1 MMGGNADT
9 RPREERL
16 HGKTGAC
23 RSRLGDWI
31 KRDEETEI
39 GKTRPCVFF
48 STGYGNTIRHDM
60 MDGWM
65 DEWALF
71 LFFVFFVVDFYICYS
86 GYENTVVFLGI
97 GLPSSLNNLTNHDL

>member
-16 HGKTGAC
+16 RGKTGAC

-31 KRDEETEI
+31 KRDEESGI
-39 GKTRPCVFF
+39 GKTRPCVFLD
-48 STGYGNTIRHDM
+48 GIWHHDTTRYDGW

-65 DEWALF
+65 GSFF
-71 LFFVFFVVDFYICYS
+71 LCCFFVVDFYICYS
-86 GYENTVVFLGI
+86 GYDNRVLGYWIVQFLEQ
-97 GLPSSLNNLTNHDL
+97 LDES

>member
-16 HGKTGAC
+16 RGKMGAC

-31 KRDEETEI
+31 KRDEESGI
-39 GKTRPCVFF
+39 GKTRPCVF
-48 STGYGNTIRHDM
+48 SMGDGNTIRHDM

-65 DEWALF
+65 NG
-71 LFFVFFVVDFYICYS
+71 LFFV
-86 GYENTVVFLGI
+86 VVFLSWMFIYVILDMRIGFLGI
-97 GLPSSLNNLTNHDL
+97 DCPVP